1 MKIIEV
7 TDKLTRRQFLQ
18 VPKELYRNDPH
29 WVCPLDNTIEGIFD
43 PARNTAFMRGEAMR
57 WILTDQKGRLT
68 GRIAAFIDRARAKE
82 YPQPV
87 GGIGFFE
94 CIDDQEAAGM
104 LFDVS
109 REWLV
114 TRGMKAMDG
123 PINFGENNNHWGL
136 LVKGFMQQGFGMP
149 YNFPYYQKLF
159 ENYGFRNYFEQYSYH
174 RDLTVVLSFPERF
187 EKIVEWVSRKPG
199 YDYRHFSYR
208 EAEKYVNDMIS
219 IYNKTWSSYKD
230 DYVPLEQAE
239 VYKVLEE
246 AKAVVDEELIWFVY
260 YKDEAVAFYVLFPDL
275 NQILK
280 HLDGHMHLINMLK
293 FLYLKRKHT
302 MTRIR
307 AFLAG
312 VLPQYQN
319 IGLETVI
326 FRKLFEVFRR
336 KKYYRELELSWVG
349 DYNPRMRSIYEA
361 IGAQHVKTHIT
372 YRYMF
377 DKQAPFK
384 RYIDEVGYMISKPA
398 ATKERK
404 V

>member
-114 TRGMKAMDG
+114 TRDMKAMDG

-187 EKIVEWVSRKPG
+187 EKILEWVSRKPG

-230 DYVPLEQAE
+230 DYVPLEKAE
-239 VYKVLEE
+239 VYKVLKE

-280 HLDGHMHLINMLK
+280 HLDGRMHLINMLK
-293 FLYLKRKHT
+293 FVYLKRKHT

-326 FRKLFEVFRR
+326 FRKLFEVFQR

-377 DKQAPFK
+377 DTQAPFK
-384 RYIDEVGYMISKPA
+384 RYIEEVGYMISKPA

>member
-280 HLDGHMHLINMLK
+280 HLDGRMHLINMLK

-384 RYIDEVGYMISKPA
+384 RYIDEVGYMISKPG
-398 ATKERK
+398 TGKERK